1 MLQCIGQLIVLLGFS
16 FLVAPSYAALQLNMP
31 YGVSPISHEIYDLHM
46 AIFYIACVIA
56 AVVFSAIIYS
66 LIKFRKSKGA
76 KAALFHEHLYVEII
90 WTVIPFLILIGLAIP
105 ATIVLAHIHN
115 TEESALTVKITGY
128 QWKWQYDY
136 PDKNISF
143 FSFLSTPL
151 EQIYRNGNGGGI
163 APQNEWFLLEVDN
176 PMVVPINTKVK
187 LLITSDDVVHSWWV
201 PELGVKQDAIPGFIN
216 ENWIYITKP
225 GEYRGQCA
233 ELCGVNHAFMPIVVK
248 AVSQA
253 DFDQWVVSEQKLRM
267 ALVQQANLKTLPE
280 SELLTLGKSE
290 YAKNCAMCHQN
301 NGEGLASTFPPLKHS
316 RVVTSPLNETIVY
329 IARGVHGT
337 SMQGF
342 GKILDDTTL
351 AAIITYIRQ
360 AWGNDKIN
368 RERSLPTIA
377 QPQDIKEV
385 KKLIHIEQ

>member
-1 MLQCIGQLIVLLGFS
+1 MLQWLGQLIVLLS
-16 FLVAPSYAALQLNMP
+16 FFLATPKALAALTLNMP
-31 YGVSPISHEIYDLHM
+31 YGFSPISHEIYDLHM
-46 AIFYIACVIA
+46 AVFYISCVIA
-56 AVVFSAIIYS
+56 ALVFAAIIYS

-90 WTVIPFLILIGLAIP
+90 WTVVPFFILIGLAIP

-115 TEESALTVKITGY
+115 TEESALSVKITGY

-136 PDKNISF
+136 LDKNIKF

-151 EQIYRNGNGGGI
+151 EQIYNNQ
-163 APQNEWFLLEVDN
+163 PKNEWFLLEVDN

-201 PELGVKQDAIPGFIN
+201 PELGVKQDAVPGFIN
-216 ENWIYITKP
+216 ENWIYITHP

-233 ELCGVNHAFMPIVVK
+233 ELCGINHAFMPIVVK

-253 DFDQWVVSEQKLRM
+253 DFDQWVLDQQKIDINLQ
-267 ALVQQANLKTLPE
+267 QQANLKTLPE
-280 SELLTLGKSE
+280 SELLALGKKE
-290 YAKNCAMCHQN
+290 YEKNCAMCHQN
-301 NGEGLASTFPPLKHS
+301 NGEGLSSTFPPLQHS

-329 IARGVHGT
+329 VARGVSGT
-337 SMQGF
+337 PMQGF
-342 GKILDDTTL
+342 GKILDDTSL

-368 RERSLPTIA
+368 IQRSLPTVA
-377 QPQDIKEV
+377 QPQDV
-385 KKLIHIEQ
+385 KDVKQLINIER